1 MACGIVSNSLPGSHV
16 LNVYRSLQ
24 KRVFEKRVLMAVFG
38 RKKEEVTGVWTEL
51 RKFIFAKDYCDNQ
64 IEENW

>member
-1 MACGIVSNSLPGSHV
+1 
-16 LNVYRSLQ
+16 
-24 KRVFEKRVLMAVFG
+24 MAVFG